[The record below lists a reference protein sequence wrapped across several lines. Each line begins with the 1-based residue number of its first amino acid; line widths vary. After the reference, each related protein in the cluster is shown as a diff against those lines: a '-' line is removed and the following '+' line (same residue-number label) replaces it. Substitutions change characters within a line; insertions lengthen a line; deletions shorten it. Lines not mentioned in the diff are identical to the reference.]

1 MELYNII
8 KSTQILFV
16 FQQAKV
22 GEQAN
27 LSSLVSL
34 ILSVADSNKD
44 GHISL
49 PEAKSAWALLQLNE
63 VLLAVVLQDQEHTP
77 RLLGFCGDLYVVE
90 RVPHTP
96 LYGLSLPWPMELWIP
111 TGMRRNMD
119 QWFTPSWPRK
129 AKIFIG
135 LLELIEDIFHG
146 TFGSFLMCDMRAST
160 FGYTDRHDLRLVDGR
175 RVVAEEAFKQT
186 MILQRCEDD
195 KDCVY
200 GVDCRTLCD
209 HAEHRCT
216 AEVVQPNLARACGA
230 LKDYLLQG
238 APIHLQEELEK
249 QLYACMALK
258 GSAEPMEM
266 EHSLILNN
274 LKTLLWKQISHT
286 NDS

>member
-258 GSAEPMEM
+258 GCS
-266 EHSLILNN
+266 
-274 LKTLLWKQISHT
+274 
-286 NDS
+286 